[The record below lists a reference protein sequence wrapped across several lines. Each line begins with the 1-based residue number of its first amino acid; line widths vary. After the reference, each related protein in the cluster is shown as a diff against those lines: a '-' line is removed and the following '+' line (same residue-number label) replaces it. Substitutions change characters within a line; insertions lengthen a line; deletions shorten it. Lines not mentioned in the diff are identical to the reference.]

1 MWGWVLGGALVA
13 LGCAAGWL
21 YTYRR
26 LAALRSALGRPS
38 DLRIRIS
45 PDVQALAEGAAK
57 FGIWET
63 DLDDGLITLSAG
75 AAVLS
80 GLPSQPVQ
88 LGSATLMETIHPED
102 REAAERAVIDARE
115 HSGGF
120 ESEFRVMQADGSHRW
135 RRNLGRIEIDEGSR
149 RFVGAILD
157 IDREKRMLEELEQNA
172 DRLRLAEDV
181 AGFGVWEFDVA
192 KGTMTLSAGAA
203 ALSGFERKP
212 MVSTGMEVG
221 DRIHPDDR
229 AAVGAAIERAVVNGE
244 SYRLDCRVLV
254 PDGAV
259 RWIRS
264 QARAERVNGITVRIT
279 GAIIDITREKVLV
292 QQLRENA
299 ARMHVAETAARFGIY
314 EIDRQTRHMAISTGF
329 ARLCG
334 LPLTKEWLP
343 VSEVSRFVH
352 PDDIDLVNSGMQAA
366 FDTGES
372 TMEFRIVRPDGSIRW
387 HRAREVAH
395 ADGGGRLVG
404 ASIDI
409 TEEKAMLLS
418 LDEARRKAEAAALA
432 KSEFLANMSH
442 EIRTPMNGVIGM
454 TGLLLDTDLTP
465 EQRDYAETVRRS
477 GDALLTIIN
486 DILDFSKIEAGKLEI
501 DTFPFDAR
509 TLLDDV
515 ADMLAAN
522 ADARGVDLLVDYPP
536 DAPARFVGDA
546 DRIRQVVANLA
557 SNAVKFTHAGH
568 VVLSAECQPTADGA
582 AVLRIAVTDT
592 GIGIPQE
599 KLATLFEKFTQ
610 ADSSMTRRYGGT
622 GLGLAISRSLVELM
636 GGSITVESEHGRGST
651 FAFSLTLPFDPQ
663 PSAATLS
670 PALLRRAS
678 GWRALV
684 ASGSDIERRILGD
697 QLIVWGLR
705 PTPCATGQAAV
716 EAVRAAA
723 ASGAPFQVV
732 LAGCELSDM
741 DGVTLA
747 HALKSD
753 VAGDGVRVVIVASVT
768 QWKRYQT
775 TLHEHADACVVKP
788 MRPARLLE
796 AICAEHATAPR
807 GAADRHIG
815 AADNV
820 KFEATGARALV
831 VEDNIVNQ
839 RVAVSMLA
847 KLGVRA
853 DVAADGAEAIETL
866 RQLPYDIVFMD
877 CQMPH
882 MNGHDATMRIRRMGG
897 AGAQVP
903 IVAMTAD
910 VVEGAQERCAAS
922 GMNDFI
928 AKPVNAGALARA
940 LHRWL
945 KPAATTADRS

>member
-1 MWGWVLGGALVA
+1 MWGWALGGTLVA
-13 LGCAAGWL
+13 LGCAAGWM

-26 LAALRSALGRPS
+26 LAALRRAAGR
-38 DLRIRIS
+38 L
-45 PDVQALAEGAAK
+45 DVQALAEGAAK
-57 FGIWET
+57 FGTWEMG
-63 DLDDGLITLSAG
+63 LDDNVITLSAG

-80 GLPSQPVQ
+80 GLPAESVRLDGQ
-88 LGSATLMETIHPED
+88 TLMASIHPD
-102 REAAERAVIDARE
+102 DSEAADRAVQEARATG
-115 HSGGF
+115 GGF
-120 ESEFRVMQADGSHRW
+120 ESEFRVLQADGSYHW
-135 RRNLGRIEIDEGSR
+135 RRNLGRIETENGRPR

-157 IDREKRMLEELEQNA
+157 IDKEKRMLEELEQNA

-203 ALSGFERKP
+203 ALSGFDRQP
-212 MVSTGMEVG
+212 IVTNGMEVG
-221 DRIHPDDR
+221 ERIHTDDR
-229 AAVGAAIERAVVNGE
+229 VAVGAAIERAVTNGE
-244 SYRLDCRVLV
+244 SYRLECRVVV
-254 PDGAV
+254 PDGAT

-264 QARAERVNGITVRIT
+264 QARAERVDGVTVRIT
-279 GAIIDITREKVLV
+279 GAIIDITREKLLV

-299 ARMHVAETAARFGIY
+299 ARMHVAESAARFGIY
-314 EIDRQTRHMAISTGF
+314 EIDRESHRMAVSPGF
-329 ARLCG
+329 ARLVG
-334 LPLTKEWLP
+334 LPLTTEWLP
-343 VSEVSRFVH
+343 TAEVSRFVH
-352 PDDIDLVNSGMQAA
+352 ADDVDLVNTGIQAA
-366 FDTGES
+366 FGTGES
-372 TMEFRIVRPDGSIRW
+372 TMEFRIVRPDGAIRW
-387 HRAREVAH
+387 HRARIVAH
-395 ADGGGRLVG
+395 VDGGGRLVG

-409 TEEKAMLLS
+409 TEEKQLLLS

-465 EQRDYAETVRRS
+465 EQRDYAETARRS
-477 GDALLTIIN
+477 GDALLTLIN
-486 DILDFSKIEAGKLEI
+486 DILDFSKIEAGKLDI
-501 DTFPFDAR
+501 DAFPFDAR
-509 TLLDDV
+509 ALMDDV

-522 ADARGVDLLVDYPP
+522 ADARGIDLLVDYPP
-536 DAPARFVGDA
+536 DAPTGFVGDA

-557 SNAVKFTHAGH
+557 SNAVKFTHEGH
-568 VVLSAECQPTADGA
+568 VVLSADCRPAAGGT

-592 GIGIPQE
+592 GIGIPQD

-636 GGSITVESEHGRGST
+636 GGSIDVDSEHGRGST
-651 FAFSLTLPFDPQ
+651 FGFTLTLPFDPQ
-663 PSAATLS
+663 PAVATHS
-670 PALLRRAS
+670 PALLRRVS

-684 ASGSDIERRILGD
+684 VSKSDIERRILGD

-705 PTPCATGQAAV
+705 PAPCATGRDAV
-716 EAVRAAA
+716 DAVRAAS
-723 ASGAPFQVV
+723 ASGEPYQVV
-732 LAGCELSDM
+732 LAGCDLSDM
-741 DGVTLA
+741 DGITLA
-747 HALKSD
+747 HTLKSGPPGST
-753 VAGDGVRVVIVASVT
+753 ARVVIIASVT
-768 QWKRYQT
+768 QWKRHQAA
-775 TLHEHADACVVKP
+775 LHDQADACVVKP
-788 MRPARLLE
+788 ARPARLLE
-796 AICAEHATAPR
+796 AICGENATPAR
-807 GAADRHIG
+807 GSADRRIG
-815 AADNV
+815 AGDSAP
-820 KFEATGARALV
+820 FAATGARALV

-853 DVAADGAEAIETL
+853 DVAADGVEAIETL

-897 AGAQVP
+897 ATAHVP

-910 VVEGAQERCAAS
+910 VIEGAQERCAAS

-928 AKPVNAGALARA
+928 AKPVNADALARA

-945 KPAATTADRS
+945 KPATTIANRS